1 MTTPDLPGDA
11 AERAW
16 AEFGRLFPN
25 TMWPWEDLSADERDR
40 WRKVVAQGATAG
52 PRWHCTRDHVTVPC
66 GECDPCRRDHADAF
80 LAGREAERERIAV
93 HLSAKRDSY
102 RATAEMLAHQENEMR
117 LEYHA
122 IADTFDDVLKFLRQ
136 DGDTP

>member
-1 MTTPDLPGDA
+1 MTTQDLPADA

-40 WRKVVAQGATAG
+40 WGKVIAQAAAAG

-80 LAGREAERERIAV
+80 LAGREAERERIREHILNRVRQLAAPQNRPAV
-93 HLSAKRDSY
+93 
-102 RATAEMLAHQENEMR
+102 
-117 LEYHA
+117 LELEV
-122 IADTFDDVLKFLRQ
+122 IASELGWTGESSLPLGLRQ